1 MVLGRELIAD
11 VEDIENDLLLETI
24 DGIEP
29 LMEKIIEI
37 CKLKV
42 VAKCKYQFT
51 PIGVTML
58 YLSSES
64 HLTIHTYPE
73 KKASSINIYYI
84 QDALNVIY
92 NYFNQSWIIKKVIN
106 RLNVYKYKER
116 MTVYIHALKKFN

>member
-11 VEDIENDLLLETI
+11 VEDIENDVLLETI

-42 VAKCKYQFT
+42 VAKCEYQFT

-58 YLSSES
+58 YLLSES

-73 KKASSINIYYI
+73 KKACSINLYTCNAENRFTRSIECNI
-84 QDALNVIY
+84 QL
-92 NYFNQSWIIKKVIN
+92 FQSILDN
-106 RLNVYKYKER
+106 
-116 MTVYIHALKKFN
+116 

>member
-1 MVLGRELIAD
+1 MSSTVAPND
-11 VEDIENDLLLETI
+11 SDIENDLLLETI

-58 YLSSES
+58 YLLSES

-73 KKASSINIYYI
+73 KKACSINLYTCNAETDL
-84 QDALNVIY
+84 QEALNVIY
-92 NYFNQSWIIKKVIN
+92 NYFNQSWIIKKVIE
-106 RLNVYKYKER
+106 L
-116 MTVYIHALKKFN
+116 LFNN